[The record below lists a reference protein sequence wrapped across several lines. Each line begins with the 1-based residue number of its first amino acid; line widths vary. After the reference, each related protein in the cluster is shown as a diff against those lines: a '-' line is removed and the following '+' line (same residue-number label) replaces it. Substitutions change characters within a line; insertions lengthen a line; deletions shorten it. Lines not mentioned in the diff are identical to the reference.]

1 MASSDQA
8 GADKLKL
15 SPAPAFA
22 FSPQPVSEKSRRS
35 GTLRPFI
42 A

>member
-8 GADKLKL
+8 GADKL
-15 SPAPAFA
+15 SSAPAYA